1 MLTLS
6 LGIGARFTTIMRD
19 WMVTDLGGEFS
30 QFLSQIKTMLPNQ
43 TINIIPAGAGV
54 AEMKAGFQTSL
65 RIHFAVCCM
74 VLLIACANI
83 ANLLLARGSA
93 RRTQTAV
100 RLA

>member
-54 AEMKAGFQTSL
+54 AEMKAGFQTS
-65 RIHFAVCCM
+65 
-74 VLLIACANI
+74 
-83 ANLLLARGSA
+83 
-93 RRTQTAV
+93 
-100 RLA
+100 